1 VNIKILGS
9 GCAYCEK
16 LERHV
21 KEAVAEIYPEATIEK
36 VTQMKD
42 ILSYGVM
49 KTPAMVVDE
58 QVKFSG
64 RVPSVEEIKNYL
76 K

>member
-1 VNIKILGS
+1 MLIKVLGS
-9 GCAYCEK
+9 GCANCQK
-16 LERHV
+16 LESNV
-21 KEAVAEIYPEATIEK
+21 KKAVSEMGLEATVEK

-49 KTPAMVVDE
+49 KTPAMVVDG

-64 RVPSVEEIKNYL
+64 RVPTAEEIKNYL